1 MKKLVIYI
9 HGKGGNIKE
18 IDHYKQMFKDYDMIW
33 FDYHS
38 DNLWAA
44 KKELTCFFD
53 LCSKKYEYIILIAN
67 SIGAYYSLYSL
78 NNKKIDKAFFI
89 SPIVNME
96 KLIYDMMNQANI
108 TEEELK
114 EKQEIKTD
122 FGETLSWIYL
132 CYAKEQ
138 KIEWNI
144 NTFILYGEK
153 DALTTYETI
162 SEFAKN
168 IGASLTVMPNG
179 MHWFHT
185 DEQMKFLDDWIKSN
199 L

>member
-1 MKKLVIYI
+1 M
-9 HGKGGNIKE
+9 
-18 IDHYKQMFKDYDMIW
+18 
-33 FDYHS
+33 
-38 DNLWAA
+38 
-44 KKELTCFFD
+44 
-53 LCSKKYEYIILIAN
+53 CSKKYEYIILIAN